1 MRRAA
6 LPNWHLPGSP
16 DGDPR
21 DPCGPASPRRSG
33 RLGAARYRPM
43 LIFRFVFG
51 LLLVAGLL
59 CFAMYIGTNQVRWR
73 RRGILIVK
81 WTVIAALGFFAV
93 LILERL
99 ALML

>member
-1 MRRAA
+1 MHRAA
-6 LPNWHLPGSP
+6 SPNWRLPGST
-16 DGDPR
+16 DGDPQ
-21 DPCGPASPRRSG
+21 DPCGLAPPRGSR
-33 RLGAARYRPM
+33 RLGPARCRPM

-59 CFAMYIGTNQVRWR
+59 CFAMYIGTNQMRWR